1 MHAQRGLPINASLS
15 APPHTG
21 DGPTRPQFHTTA
33 TPPPPHCPQVG
44 RRVTYIP
51 SPTSKAEYRV
61 ELFTPS
67 YVFRV
72 AERPR
77 IRVTS
82 NSVMNYGQ
90 PFLIG
95 VRGRGLGNGTA
106 GVGASRSL
114 FEGIVMGRW

>member
-1 MHAQRGLPINASLS
+1 M
-15 APPHTG
+15 
-21 DGPTRPQFHTTA
+21 
-33 TPPPPHCPQVG
+33 
-44 RRVTYIP
+44 
-51 SPTSKAEYRV
+51 

-95 VRGRGLGNGTA
+95 VSLPGPGKGNGWRA
-106 GVGASRSL
+106 GKQVSL
-114 FEGIVMGRW
+114 RG